1 MTTAE
6 MIVVGVTS
14 AAVAVAAVLLVALVM
29 RKRD

>member
-14 AAVAVAAVLLVALVM
+14 AIVAVLAVLLIALVM